1 MSNLNLGANEQ
12 PLRGSDVPLVTDGK
26 LQFDAVASYERQLA
40 ARGRTEMQ
48 LREVIAQDRSQ
59 LRHKD
64 ELLENQLLLSS
75 ESDHRL
81 MNDLQMVVSLLSLQ
95 SRASRNPEA
104 AAELTVAADRVAT
117 IGRIHRRLHSS
128 DGVQTVA
135 FKSFLDDL
143 SADIS
148 KMLPPERAITVKAIE
163 ISLPKAKSIPL
174 GFIVNELITNAAK
187 HSEGFIEVALQPAS
201 VSGYALSIS
210 NSGEGLPKGFDPSSC
225 KGLGMKIVQSFVK
238 QIGGELQIGRGDHDR
253 GARFTVV
260 FC

>member
-1 MSNLNLGANEQ
+1 MSNSNLSVSEP
-12 PLRGSDVPLVTDGK
+12 PLRDSNAPLVNDGQ
-26 LQFDAVASYERQLA
+26 LQFDAVASYERQLV

-48 LREVIAQDRSQ
+48 LREVIAQDQSQ

-95 SRASRNPEA
+95 SRTTLNPEA

-148 KMLPPERAITVKAIE
+148 KMLPSERAITVKAIE
-163 ISLPKAKSIPL
+163 ISLPTAKAIPL

-187 HSEGFIEVALQPAS
+187 HGEGRIEVVLQPAS
-201 VSGYALSIS
+201 VNGYALSIS
-210 NSGEGLPKGFDPSSC
+210 NNGEGLPKGFDPSSC
-225 KGLGMKIVQSFVK
+225 KGLGMKIVQSFIK
-238 QIGGELQIGRGDHDR
+238 QIGGELQINRGDQDR
-253 GARFTVV
+253 GSRFIVV
-260 FC
+260 FR